1 MKFLLG
7 KIKILIILSI
17 LISLSL
23 GCTKDDNSV
32 NGDDDSPVLVQV
44 SVIDALLQGIF
55 EGIIPIS
62 DLKDYGDIGIGTF
75 DKLDGEMIMYND
87 TIYQVVY
94 SGEVKI
100 PSEDIK
106 TPFASVCNWKTNS
119 SFPLESFNF
128 DSLQTNFDDYF
139 PTANIFYGVKMKGK
153 FKYMKTR
160 IVEPNK
166 PLGEAA
172 ANQHEFEFNNIDG
185 DIVGFYCPEYVKGIN
200 ATGFHLHFLS
210 ADRKSGGHILSF
222 EIEKVDVELCFLY
235 DFKLIL
241 PEDGSFFNGDFTVDR
256 QEELEEAEGDN

>member
-1 MKFLLG
+1 MKVLLD
-7 KIKILIILSI
+7 KVKILIILFI
-17 LISLSL
+17 FISFTF
-23 GCTKDDNSV
+23 GCTKDDNPV

-62 DLKDYGDIGIGTF
+62 NLKDYGDIGIGTF

-94 SGEVKI
+94 SGEVKV

-106 TPFASVCNWKTNS
+106 TPFASVCEWKTNS
-119 SFPLESFNF
+119 SFSLERFNF

-185 DIVGFYCPEYVKGIN
+185 VIVGFYCPEYVKGIN

-210 ADRKSGGHILSF
+210 GDRKSGGHILSF

-241 PEDGSFFNGDFTVDR
+241 PEEGSFFTGDFTVDR

>member
-1 MKFLLG
+1 MKKINLEIRILVILLIFL
-7 KIKILIILSI
+7 SF
-17 LISLSL
+17 SSA
-23 GCTKDDNSV
+23 CTKDDNIE
-32 NGDDDSPVLVQV
+32 NEKENSPVLVQV

-55 EGIIPIS
+55 EGIIPVG
-62 DLKDYGDIGIGTF
+62 DLKDLGDIGIGTF

-100 PSEDIK
+100 PSDDIK
-106 TPFASVCNWKTNS
+106 TPFASVCKWETNS
-119 SFPLESFNF
+119 TFVLEGYNF
-128 DSLQTNFDDYF
+128 DSLKTNFDDFF
-139 PTANIFYGVKMKGK
+139 PTANIFYGIKMKGK
-153 FKYMKTR
+153 FNYMKTR

-172 ANQHEFEFNNIDG
+172 ANQHEFEFRNTDG
-185 DIVGFYCPEYVKGIN
+185 IIVGFFCPDYVNGIN

-210 ADRKSGGHILSF
+210 GDRKGGGHILSF
-222 EIEKVDVELCFLY
+222 EIDKADVELCYLY

-241 PEDGSFFNGDFTVDR
+241 PEDGSFFNGDFSVDR

>member
-1 MKFLLG
+1 MK
-7 KIKILIILSI
+7 KINLEIRILVIILIFLSF
-17 LISLSL
+17 SAA
-23 GCTKDDNSV
+23 CTKDDNIE
-32 NGDDDSPVLVQV
+32 NENENSPVLVQV

-55 EGIIPIS
+55 EGIIPVG
-62 DLKDYGDIGIGTF
+62 DLKYLGDIGIGTF

-100 PSEDIK
+100 PSDDIK
-106 TPFASVCNWKTNS
+106 TPFASVCKWETNS
-119 SFPLESFNF
+119 TFVLEGFNF
-128 DSLQTNFDDYF
+128 DSLKTNFDDFF
-139 PTANIFYGVKMKGK
+139 PTANIFYGIKMKGK
-153 FKYMKTR
+153 FNYMKTR

-172 ANQHEFEFNNIDG
+172 ANQHEFEFRNTDG
-185 DIVGFYCPEYVKGIN
+185 IIVGFFCPDYVNGIN

-210 ADRKSGGHILSF
+210 GDRKGGGHILSF
-222 EIEKVDVELCFLY
+222 EIDKADVELCYLY

-241 PEDGSFFNGDFTVDR
+241 PEEGSFFNGDFSVDR